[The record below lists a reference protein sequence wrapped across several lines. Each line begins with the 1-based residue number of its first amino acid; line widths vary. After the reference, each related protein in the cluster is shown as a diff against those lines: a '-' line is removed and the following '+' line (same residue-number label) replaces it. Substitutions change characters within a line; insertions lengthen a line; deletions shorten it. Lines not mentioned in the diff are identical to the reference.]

1 MLIRSILNDAKIGTV
16 RTASNQNRQILND
29 FINVCSEIAILPERI
44 YYDYFH
50 GEDALMNIVG
60 RSLAKD
66 YPLTLHKG
74 FNKSPNFFT
83 TSVKSIKLGD
93 IIEQATKKKFIVGA
107 NYFPKYSFE
116 SYRQLCHIVLAMT
129 FAKYDVKSLYKEH
142 IIYTLISVMFRLY
155 HVYDNGQFNV
165 NVMDVAKMLSEVLDG
180 DTVQFD
186 VIANQYGFLYR
197 ESDVRTR
204 YTSIKRKPTCADDL
218 TECFTEGMTQTEK
231 KEAIMKWWCC
241 GSTTARNYMKKYG
254 LTDDKYTRSDY
265 KELHEH
271 IDEAV
276 DEVVEAVSEHIDEA
290 TDNVIEHLSEIRN
303 DIRNLHQSFSDK
315 YKNQIQ

>member
-29 FINVCSEIAILPERI
+29 FINICSEIAIPERI
-44 YYDYFH
+44 YYDYFR
-50 GEDALMNIVG
+50 GDDALMNIVG
-60 RSLAKD
+60 RSLVTD
-66 YPLTLHKG
+66 YPLTVHRG
-74 FNKSPNFFT
+74 FNKSPDFFV

-93 IIEQATKKKFIVGA
+93 IIEQATKKKFVVGT
-107 NYFPKYSFE
+107 NFFPKYSFE

-142 IIYTLISVMFRLY
+142 IIYTLISVMFRLF
-155 HVYDNGQFNV
+155 HVYDNGKFIV
-165 NVMDVAKMLSEVLDG
+165 NVMDVAKMLSEVLDS

-186 VIANQYGFLYR
+186 VIANQYGFLYK

-231 KEAIMKWWCC
+231 KEAIMKWWRC
-241 GSTTARNYMKKYG
+241 GERTARKYMQLYG
-254 LTDDKYTRSDY
+254 LTDDKYCRSDY
-265 KELHEH
+265 KELHAH